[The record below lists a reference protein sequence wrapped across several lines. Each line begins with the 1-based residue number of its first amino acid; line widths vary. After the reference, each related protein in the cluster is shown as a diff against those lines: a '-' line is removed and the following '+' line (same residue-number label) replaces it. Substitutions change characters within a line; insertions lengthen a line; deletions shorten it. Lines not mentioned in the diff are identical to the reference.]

1 MFSDALN
8 MLRVSGVLRVR
19 ATAVALLSARKLTR
33 YEQEAFEAH
42 KRFSEST
49 TYPGPIRAAT
59 PGDTRFYDGS
69 VETILHEN
77 ERHYWRAV
85 TDDPQVQHLVP
96 LRIRFKTHVWVTSGW
111 EQRLQVVQVTV
122 PRESTVQE
130 LINAVLIENQSP
142 YLCLSEITLAME
154 GKELDKT
161 KPLSAYQIS
170 ENSQIDAVESSDH
183 LQHTD
188 AVRPKDWNVD
198 EITADDLAVSPYKEM
213 GVQPHIS
220 LTPRYEG
227 KPHGY
232 KGMNDYS
239 GMKQRSS

>member
-1 MFSDALN
+1 
-8 MLRVSGVLRVR
+8 MLRLSTTVRLR
-19 ATAVALLSARKLTR
+19 ATAICLLSAKKLTR

-42 KRFSEST
+42 RRFSEST
-49 TYPGPIRAAT
+49 TYPGPVRAAT

-85 TDDPQVQHLVP
+85 TDDPQVQYLLP
-96 LRIRFKTHVWVTSGW
+96 LRIRFKTNVWVTSGW
-111 EQRLQVVQVTV
+111 EQRLQVVQVAV
-122 PRESTVQE
+122 PQEATVQE
-130 LINAVLIENQSP
+130 LIDAVRVENQSP
-142 YLCLSEITLAME
+142 YLCLGDISLSIE

-161 KPLSAYQIS
+161 KPLSAYHIT
-170 ENSQIDAVESSDH
+170 ENSQIDAIEENDH
-183 LQHTD
+183 LQHTE
-188 AVRPKDWNVD
+188 AARPKDWNVD
-198 EITADDLAVSPYKEM
+198 EMTVDDLAVSPYKEM
-213 GVQPHIS
+213 GMQPLVN